1 MPRKNANRAA
11 VSNGTRLLPGSVDGR
26 SRFARRYR
34 DLVQDI
40 SADLGGAE
48 RLSTL
53 QHQLI
58 RRAAALASQC
68 ELIEADIAAG
78 RPADLERFASAIALL
93 TRVSRQLGLQRIARD
108 ITGAPDL
115 RAYLA
120 ARERV
125 GVGVVAAEAEA
136 EAEADADAPA
146 PSAPP
151 AGVAIDRAAE
161 RPKDEPS
168 ASAASPEL
176 PASVTIATR
185 RHRASGAN
193 AKMARR
199 DAEEEAIE
207 RLMAGAAE

>member
-40 SADLGGAE
+40 SVDLGGAD

-120 ARERV
+120 ARER
-125 GVGVVAAEAEA
+125 EQSILIDQEP
-136 EAEADADAPA
+136 EAEADAHAQSEPPRRLRADAHQDAIA
-146 PSAPP
+146 P
-151 AGVAIDRAAE
+151 DKR
-161 RPKDEPS
+161 
-168 ASAASPEL
+168 
-176 PASVTIATR
+176 VTIATR